1 MHELP
6 PTTPESELNI
16 FEIFEPESALEALAI
31 GRDLTE
37 KELEY
42 LAGVME
48 QEDYV
53 VAEFFMHIE
62 ESGVEPNANERWLME
77 RLTNPEM
84 ETENE

>member
-6 PTTPESELNI
+6 PTPEVELNI
-16 FEIFEPESALEALAI
+16 FEIFEPELALEALA
-31 GRDLTE
+31 TE
-37 KELEY
+37 REYTERELEH
-42 LAGVME
+42 LASIME